1 MADKTS
7 EQVEAPK
14 AEAAEQT
21 TDWEAK
27 YRAMAEHSREWER
40 KAKAN
45 KGAADELEKL
55 KASQMTDLERAQRE
69 AKEAKAKLA
78 AIEAESER
86 QRLAA
91 EVSKDADVPMDVLT
105 LDLTTE
111 DGMRQLA
118 KRWAEGHRVPSAPRV
133 SAPGSFA
140 SDAGAKDTPLA
151 SFSRFMDENFR
162 K

>member
-1 MADKTS
+1 MADETAKPAT
-7 EQVEAPK
+7 E
-14 AEAAEQT
+14 AEAADTQP

-27 YRAMAEHSREWER
+27 YRAAIEHSREWER

-45 KGAADELEKL
+45 KGAADELERL

-69 AKEAKAKLA
+69 AKEAKDRLA
-78 AIEAESER
+78 AIEAER
-86 QRLAA
+86 QRAELAA
-91 EVSKDADVPMDVLT
+91 RVSEETEVPADVLT

-111 DGMRQLA
+111 DGMRRLA
-118 KRWAEGHRVPSAPRV
+118 RRWAEGHRVPSAPRV

-140 SDAGAKDTPLA
+140 TGAGAGGSPMD